1 MDRISP
7 SEGEDAGSIPAEG
20 TIALFWEYGCHLS
33 YTIAMDKL
41 NALKSLERE
50 IEEDISLPLK
60 ESNLVFGEGDPDCKV
75 LFIGEAPGANED
87 RLKRPFVGRG
97 GQLLDRM
104 IASIGWRRQDVY
116 ITNIVKRRPPD
127 NRDPL
132 PEEIAAYRPYLA
144 RQIEIID
151 PKVIVTLGR
160 FSMNYFLPLAK
171 ITRDQGHGFFVDG
184 RIVFPVLHPAAAL
197 RGTTMM
203 QAFEESFKKLPAVVR
218 GETAPEEMPAI
229 SNGAGTY
236 SEKRRKKGTAGI
248 VLGIDIFRRVISYQT
263 CQRRYFLF

>member
-1 MDRISP
+1 
-7 SEGEDAGSIPAEG
+7 
-20 TIALFWEYGCHLS
+20 
-33 YTIAMDKL
+33 MDK
-41 NALKSLERE
+41 AVELKVLEEE
-50 IEEDISLPLK
+50 IAANKELPLQ
-60 ESNLVFGEGDPDCKV
+60 ESNLVFGEGDPNCEV
-75 LFIGEAPGANED
+75 MFIGEAPGVNEN

-104 IASIGWRRQDVY
+104 IVGIDWKRSDVY

-160 FSMNYFLPLAK
+160 FSMNYFLPTAK
-171 ITRDQGHGFFVDG
+171 ITRDQGHGFLVDG
-184 RIVFPVLHPAAAL
+184 RVVFPVLHPAAAL
-197 RGTTMM
+197 RSTEMM
-203 QAFEESFKKLPAVVR
+203 KAFEESFKKLPAVVR

-229 SNGAGTY
+229 ITVPARTPKKE
-236 SEKRRKKGTAGI
+236 EKKKQQG
-248 VLGIDIFRRVISYQT
+248 
-263 CQRRYFLF
+263 LF